1 MAIKLLLGGS
11 HCTHWSIAKKN
22 REKTASGLGW
32 ELFKNYLIAKEK
44 FKPDF
49 FLYENV
55 KSASKSIKEQIAK
68 ELGVKTDPQVRFTY
82 INSALV
88 SAQNRERFYVT
99 NFGNIKQPE
108 DRDVL
113 LKDILETKGKNVSSN
128 KEKSYCITATYNKAS
143 IDNTLS
149 KLQRTMIADPV
160 IFQRPRG
167 NNPGGIK
174 RNKTTTLT
182 SNSYVENNLIIE
194 STNNKTHTIEVNQK
208 QTKIKGKSYKID
220 LQDGYYNVRKL
231 TVKECE
237 RLQTMPEG
245 YCKSVSKTQA
255 YKALGNGWT
264 AEVIIHLLKHVL
276 SDIPKHEKI
285 IVLSLYDGIATGRYC
300 LDKKGFTNI
309 KYFAYETDKF
319 ARKIAVDNYPDI
331 IQCGNAFK
339 VREKSTGGALWI

>member
-11 HCTHWSIAKKN
+11 PCTHWSIAKKN

-55 KSASKSIKEQIAK
+55 KSASKDIKEQIAK

-82 INSALV
+82 INSALI

-108 DRDVL
+108 DRGVL

-128 KEKSYCITATYNKAS
+128 KEKSYCITASYNKAS

-149 KLQRTMIADPV
+149 KLQRTMIADLV
-160 IFQRPRG
+160 ISQRPRG

-194 STNNKTHTIEVNQK
+194 NTNNKTHTIEVNQK
-208 QTKIKGKSYKID
+208 QTKIKGKNYKID
-220 LQDGYYNVRKL
+220 LPDGCYNVRKL
-231 TVKECE
+231 TVRECE

-276 SDIPKHEKI
+276 SDIPKYEKI

-300 LDKKGFTNI
+300 LNKMGFTNI

-319 ARKIAVDNYPDI
+319 VRKIATDNYPDI

-339 VREKSTGGALWI
+339 VREESTGGALWI